1 MQYLMHIHPRWG
13 AGTCVCAREQC
24 TGDGGDIPSLLCIFF
39 ECVCYVHHPSLFPY
53 YWIPTTY
60 LYGVGVIVAWC
71 LWLFFFH
78 FFALFKLVQVFILTS
93 IKCPTQKRKCYGMF
107 LSYNALRVWQPPSI
121 NHVLSC
127 STFMCKCCSSFLWG
141 TEICG
146 WICCGWSC
154 ALSLHVAWCG
164 WGDIFMFCISNVIF
178 IAF

>member
-39 ECVCYVHHPSLFPY
+39 WMCMLRSSPQSFSILLNTYHLSVWSWGYCGLMSL
-53 YWIPTTY
+53 
-60 LYGVGVIVAWC
+60 VV
-71 LWLFFFH
+71 FFH